1 MIHTNEWKP
10 DTCKCSIQYTWDD
23 SVPVDQRVHTP
34 TQILKECPEHSGLGD
49 VTPFYNAILSE
60 NTRKNLTVNHLITF
74 DELAREVLKDGNPV
88 REFISKIN
96 WFFTGSDDNRILNI
110 DLSSTSLTTQKKTQ
124 IQKFADNLF
133 GDGKVLIIG

>member
-10 DTCKCSIQYTWDD
+10 DTCKCSIRYTWDD
-23 SVPVDQRVHTP
+23 SVPTEQRVHTP

-60 NTRKNLTVNHLITF
+60 NTRKNLALKQLSTF
-74 DELAREVLKDGNPV
+74 DELAEDVTKGSEVI
-88 REFISKIN
+88 REFISNIN
-96 WFFTGSDDNRILNI
+96 WFFTGTDDNRILNI
-110 DLSSTSLTTQKKTQ
+110 DLSSTSLTTQKITQ

-133 GDGKVLIIG
+133 GDGKVLII